1 MNTQVT
7 IDVNG
12 DPRQI
17 LECAYH
23 TLLSMP
29 TETPSTLY
37 NDIPD
42 VSNYI
47 DPQLLFARAV
57 VVRRFVVKRILI
69 CLVVVQQID
78 DTKCEL
84 SFTVDEFSD
93 SNSSCKGKVILFMSE
108 FLQMFSQNYSPAQ
121 PQP

>member
-17 LECAYH
+17 LECAYR
-23 TLLSMP
+23 TLLAMNKP
-29 TETPSTLY
+29 TSIYDDPQ
-37 NDIPD
+37 

-47 DPQLLFARAV
+47 DPNLLFARVCAE
-57 VVRRFVVKRILI
+57 RRFKSKHTMA
-69 CLVVVQQID
+69 CLVVVRQID
-78 DTKCEL
+78 GIKCEL
-84 SFTVDEFSD
+84 SFIADETKSLTPG
-93 SNSSCKGKVILFMSE
+93 KGYTIVFISE
-108 FLQMFSQNYSPAQ
+108 FLQLFSQNYYSPAQ

>member
-1 MNTQVT
+1 MNTQVI

-23 TLLSMP
+23 TLLSMS
-29 TETPSTLY
+29 TETTAAWY
-37 NDIPD
+37 NDVPD
-42 VSNYI
+42 ISNYI

-57 VVRRFVVKRILI
+57 VIRSYTVKCIMA
-69 CLVVVQQID
+69 CLVIVDQID

-84 SFTVDEFSD
+84 SFTADETKSLTPG
-93 SNSSCKGKVILFMSE
+93 KGYTIVFISE
-108 FLQMFSQNYSPAQ
+108 FLQLFSQNYYSPAQ

>member
-17 LECAYH
+17 LECAYD
-23 TLLSMP
+23 TLLSMKQ
-29 TETPSTLY
+29 PSTLL
-37 NDIPD
+37 NVPD

-47 DPQLLFARAV
+47 DPHLLFARV
-57 VVRRFVVKRILI
+57 CVEKRFNEKRAIV
-69 CLVVVQQID
+69 CLVVVRQIN

-84 SFTVDEFSD
+84 SFTADTTL
-93 SNSSCKGKVILFMSE
+93 SSSPGKGNVVVLMSE
-108 FLQMFSQNYSPAQ
+108 FLQLFSQNYYSPAQ

>member
-1 MNTQVT
+1 MNTQVI

-23 TLLSMP
+23 TLLSMS
-29 TETPSTLY
+29 TETTAAWY
-37 NDIPD
+37 NDVPD
-42 VSNYI
+42 ISNYI

-57 VVRRFVVKRILI
+57 VIRSYTAKCIMA
-69 CLVVVQQID
+69 CLVVVRQID
-78 DTKCEL
+78 GIKCEL
-84 SFTVDEFSD
+84 SFSVDETISA
-93 SNSSCKGKVILFMSE
+93 SPGKGNVILFMSE

-121 PQP
+121 PQS

>member
-23 TLLSMP
+23 TLLSMGDSSKQFNMP
-29 TETPSTLY
+29 
-37 NDIPD
+37 NH
-42 VSNYI
+42 I
-47 DPQLLFARAV
+47 DPHLLFARV
-57 VVRRFVVKRILI
+57 CIDRRYILKYQLP
-69 CLVVVQQID
+69 CLVVVRKID
-78 DTKCEL
+78 DISCEL
-84 SFTVDEFSD
+84 SITADED
-93 SNSSCKGKVILFMSE
+93 KASSGKGIVVLFMSE
-108 FLQMFSQNYSPAQ
+108 FLQLFSQNYYSPAQ